1 VSKKKNMSSRFASAP
16 TRRTPRRRVET
27 LNRPEYLEMEPGGQ
41 VTPALRATTSSMTAV
56 PTAAPGMTVAPPRV
70 SRAPVP
76 RPTESM
82 GRAQSMRRPL
92 ATARPTGVATI
103 MDYRHL
109 RGDLR
114 RIVLLSVSLLV
125 LLIVL
130 NLVLNH

>member
-41 VTPALRATTSSMTAV
+41 VTPVLRATTSSMTAV
-56 PTAAPGMTVAPPRV
+56 PTAAPPRV

>member
-1 VSKKKNMSSRFASAP
+1 MSKKKNMSSRFASAP

-41 VTPALRATTSSMTAV
+41 VTPALRATTGSVTAV

-70 SRAPVP
+70 SRPPVP